1 MRQRVEQPVESA
13 TSGPEPLV
21 VTGLSVR
28 RVGDGQLVLPA
39 TDLRLGAGEVVAVV
53 GASGTGKSSLL
64 HALMGSLP
72 TGLHRD
78 GGLVRWRGR
87 TIPEGRAAR
96 RWRRAHCGYAG
107 QDPILALNPFWSV
120 ARLVGEQVN
129 GSRRDR
135 ARRVREVCDLLG
147 LPAELASRRGGELS
161 GGQAQRVALAR
172 ALAAEPDVLLLD
184 EPTSALDAATREM
197 IVEAV
202 RARRGGCTLLVTHD
216 PFLASA
222 ADRVVDLA
230 APSTV
235 MRPSTATQSTAT
247 RPSTATSP
255 PVRNSAAT
263 PPASGPRTAPLLA
276 VQGLRVTRPDGAP
289 LLEDVHLNLAHGSWT
304 AILGPSG
311 SGKTSLLYA
320 IVGRRPRQCGRLLLG
335 GHPLP
340 ADVRQRDREQR
351 RAVQLVGQ
359 HPAGELNPAYRV
371 GAAVARPLAVLHGLR
386 RHDRARETLRLLG
399 SVGLTAEI
407 AHRRPHALSGG
418 QRQRVALARALAAR
432 PRVLLLDEPTSAL
445 DRASAAVVLD
455 LLDELRD
462 DGLTILSV
470 THDPTVA
477 TRADRVLHVHHRR
490 LVEGRTDGPLP
501 LTDNRTEENRCP
513 LK

>member
-1 MRQRVEQPVESA
+1 MRQRVEHPVESA

-64 HALMGSLP
+64 HALVGSLP
-72 TGLHRD
+72 TGLYRD
-78 GGLVRWRGR
+78 GGLVRWCGR

-184 EPTSALDAATREM
+184 EPTSALDAATRGTV
-197 IVEAV
+197 VEAV
-202 RARRGGCTLLVTHD
+202 RARRDGCTLLVTHD
-216 PFLASA
+216 PFLVSA

-230 APSTV
+230 SPSTV

-289 LLEDVHLNLAHGSWT
+289 LLEDVYLELAHGSWS

-311 SGKTSLLYA
+311 SGKTSLLHA
-320 IVGRRPRQCGRLLLG
+320 IVGRRPRQRGRLLLR

-340 ADVRQRDREQR
+340 ADVRRRDREQR

-359 HPAGELNPAYRV
+359 HPAGELNPAYRA
-371 GAAVARPLAVLHGLR
+371 GAAVARPLAVLHGLGR
-386 RHDRARETLRLLG
+386 RDRAREALGLLG
-399 SVGLTAEI
+399 SVGLAAEI
-407 AHRRPHALSGG
+407 ARRRPHALSGG

-432 PRVLLLDEPTSAL
+432 PGVLLLDEPTSAL

-470 THDPTVA
+470 THDPAVA
-477 TRADRVLHVHHRR
+477 ARADRVLHVHHRR
-490 LVEGRTDGPLP
+490 LVEGRTDGPLSD
-501 LTDNRTEENRCP
+501 TDNRTEESGAR
-513 LK
+513 